1 MCIRGVVLRSV
12 RGGVL
17 ARSFSLIAVGFLL
30 TISLHFSAA
39 TVTAGPASL
48 TAPIGP
54 EHLRS
59 SVNTLQVS
67 AQKRWEVRWEST
79 QGLPRSIA
87 GGLSV
92 RYDGEPVDIA
102 RQFARDHRGLFGLSE
117 TAAPVSVDVLPVRQQ
132 QLPGG
137 DLVTLQQ
144 TVNGIPVVDARI
156 AMVVSDGAVR
166 HVSSSAIQVSVPIT
180 VTPSVSIPA
189 AITNARHAIDPS
201 LPHRVVQKPELAVLA
216 DPDPTLAYEVFV
228 SVNRGYWEPWQIL
241 VDASSGAIVRQ
252 RPLIQEATGTG
263 RVFDPNPVVSLA
275 DVSLRD
281 ENDAASAVPSA
292 GYHLVTLENLDE
304 PVAGVYTLG
313 GLYVRLVNKSIPTNV
328 APTSTTGSFLYWR
341 DHDAFEEVM
350 AYYTIDRNQAYI
362 QSLGFYDINNRP
374 IEVDAHALFGWDN
387 SFYTGSPVGAGYIQ
401 FGDGGVDDAEDA
413 DIILHEYGHAIQDNS
428 NPGVFFG
435 SADNGYGNETGAM
448 AEGFCDFWAASA
460 TYDSSVAH
468 IFPPEFFGEWNAKGL
483 ASGPAHYLRL
493 VNTDKTYPGDM
504 VGKIHADGEIWSA
517 TLWEMFEAIGRG
529 TTDRIVLYSHFL
541 LPTDPDFADGAQ
553 ALLDADALLHP
564 VVSGPDGPI
573 AGEHYNIICGIASS
587 RGILSCSPICD
598 CSEHGNAYD
607 DAYLDLVDILT
618 IADEAFMGADPAP
631 TDPLCPHLNRADYNC
646 DGFVDA
652 EDISLAVD
660 YVFRNGNPPCDPCE

>member
-1 MCIRGVVLRSV
+1 MCIKGVLLRGV
-12 RGGVL
+12 RGGIF
-17 ARSFSLIAVGFLL
+17 ARSCLLIALGFSL
-30 TISLHFSAA
+30 TISLRINVGHASAEHA
-39 TVTAGPASL
+39 VL
-48 TAPIGP
+48 TADSAP
-54 EHLRS
+54 EHMRS
-59 SVNTLQVS
+59 AVSKLQAT
-67 AQKRWEVRWEST
+67 AQHQWDVRWGST
-79 QGLPRSIA
+79 QGLPRSIT
-87 GGLSV
+87 GGVSE
-92 RYDGEPVDIA
+92 RYPGQPTDVA
-102 RQFARDHRGLFGLSE
+102 LRFVRDHRELFGLSD
-117 TAAPVSVDVLPVRQQ
+117 TAMPASIDVSPLRQQ

-137 DLVTLQQ
+137 NLVTLQQ
-144 TVNGIPVVDARI
+144 TVNAIPVIDARI
-156 AMVVSDGAVR
+156 AIMVSDGAVR
-166 HVSSSAIQVSVPIT
+166 HVSSSAVRPSPLKTMIPSLSET
-180 VTPSVSIPA
+180 V
-189 AITNARHAIDPS
+189 AITNAWQAIDPS
-201 LPHRVVQKPELAVLA
+201 LSHRVDQRPELAVLA
-216 DPDPTLAYEVFV
+216 DPDPTLVYAVFV
-228 SVNRGYWEPWQIL
+228 SVNRGYWEPWEVL
-241 VDASSGAIVRQ
+241 VDAASGTVVRQ
-252 RPLIQEATGTG
+252 RRLIQEAIGSG

-292 GYHLVTLENLDE
+292 GYRLVTLENLDE
-304 PVAGVYTLG
+304 PVGGLYTLG

-387 SFYTGSPVGAGYIQ
+387 SFYTGSPVGSGYIQ

-448 AEGFCDFWAASA
+448 AEGFCDYWAASA

-504 VGKIHADGEIWSA
+504 VDQVHADGEIWSA
-517 TLWEMFEAIGRG
+517 MLWEIFEEIGRS

-541 LPTDPDFADGAQ
+541 LPADPDFADGAQ

-564 VVSGPDGPI
+564 VLSGPDGPI
-573 AGEHYNIICGIASS
+573 AGEHYNIICGVASS
-587 RGILSCSPICD
+587 RGILNCSPICD
-598 CSEHGNAYD
+598 CSEHGNPRD
-607 DAYLDLVDILT
+607 DAHIDLLDILA
-618 IADEAFMGADPAP
+618 ISAEAFLNADPAP

-646 DGFVDA
+646 DGFIDA
-652 EDISLAVD
+652 SDVSRAVD
-660 YVFRNGNPPCDPCE
+660 YVFMNGNPSCDPCQ